1 MKIRTTKRRTVGKGR
16 PGYQAALLP
25 ALVAVGG
32 GLASMPA
39 TALELGNIVVHSKI
53 GQPLRA
59 SVAYALAPNEVL
71 ESYCVSVRHTAIGS
85 DMPGV
90 SNPKIRVGDGKIT
103 ITTRSPVVEPIVNAS
118 LVVKC
123 PYTPQVVREYMVFL
137 DPEGTVPE
145 VMEAATAV
153 SPARPATVDA
163 PVARARPAPVSTT
176 PIDPAT
182 QYLVVPGDSLS
193 AIAMRLP
200 EQDSNLQSTMNAI
213 FVANPDAFIG
223 GDPNLIKA
231 GSLIDIPAAAGVT
244 DTTTDFSMNVS
255 EPLQSNANESYYD
268 DAATSFDQSSVYG
281 GAETLE
287 AGPVEE
293 RQPDYE
299 FDYGSPEESAESAT
313 DPETAAF
320 DSTAGSDA
328 ADAYADLLPGDPVP
342 GELPVD
348 SAIADEPVLEEPA
361 VEETVPEEAVEPS
374 VASVA
379 PEPRQAIRSPEP
391 TEASNWNWLIWIAA
405 GAISLFGGAL
415 LIGPR
420 LREYF
425 GSKPVGG
432 PEAGSRPVSEHAAP
446 SSPTMAA
453 PEPSMAVEEISPAN
467 ADVDFDLSDDS
478 PTEENLAL
486 DADLI
491 AGTGLADAGDVQV
504 NQDFGFAAT
513 ADLDLELTEQA
524 TREDAPETDIIPPP
538 ERSVENLIV
547 EETESADDTEYD
559 MSVIVDATK
568 MPDPSEVTERDL
580 KAVPLDDTGQTAIA
594 DDYRIDQ
601 GVDVD
606 LGTLE
611 QDYED
616 DFAAT
621 QALGEEIEQA
631 AAELSA
637 ERLDEVIEPSG
648 ETSVEL
654 QLANL
659 ADLDLTATLEA
670 QNDDLDVTAKIEA
683 EDETVEMPKKGEG

>member
-1 MKIRTTKRRTVGKGR
+1 MTDSYDQELEIGMEAVR
-16 PGYQAALLP
+16 QAAM
-25 ALVAVGG
+25 VC
-32 GLASMPA
+32 
-39 TALELGNIVVHSKI
+39 
-53 GQPLRA
+53 R
-59 SVAYALAPNEVL
+59 SVQSQITPDVL
-71 ESYCVSVRHTAIGS
+71 EKK
-85 DMPGV
+85 D
-90 SNPKIRVGDGKIT
+90 K
-103 ITTRSPVVEPIVNAS
+103 SPVTVADFAS
-118 LVVKC
+118 
-123 PYTPQVVREYMVFL
+123 Q
-137 DPEGTVPE
+137 
-145 VMEAATAV
+145 AV
-153 SPARPATVDA
+153 
-163 PVARARPAPVSTT
+163 
-176 PIDPAT
+176 ICH
-182 QYLVVPGDSLS
+182 
-193 AIAMRLP
+193 
-200 EQDSNLQSTMNAI
+200 
-213 FVANPDAFIG
+213 
-223 GDPNLIKA
+223 
-231 GSLIDIPAAAGVT
+231 
-244 DTTTDFSMNVS
+244 
-255 EPLQSNANESYYD
+255 
-268 DAATSFDQSSVYG
+268 
-281 GAETLE
+281 
-287 AGPVEE
+287 
-293 RQPDYE
+293 
-299 FDYGSPEESAESAT
+299 
-313 DPETAAF
+313 
-320 DSTAGSDA
+320 
-328 ADAYADLLPGDPVP
+328 
-342 GELPVD
+342 
-348 SAIADEPVLEEPA
+348 
-361 VEETVPEEAVEPS
+361 
-374 VASVA
+374 
-379 PEPRQAIRSPEP
+379 
-391 TEASNWNWLIWIAA
+391 
-405 GAISLFGGAL
+405 
-415 LIGPR
+415 R

-504 NQDFGFAAT
+504 NQDFGFASDALSI
-513 ADLDLELTEQA
+513 DFDVLDLELTEQA

>member
-1 MKIRTTKRRTVGKGR
+1 
-16 PGYQAALLP
+16 
-25 ALVAVGG
+25 
-32 GLASMPA
+32 
-39 TALELGNIVVHSKI
+39 
-53 GQPLRA
+53 
-59 SVAYALAPNEVL
+59 
-71 ESYCVSVRHTAIGS
+71 
-85 DMPGV
+85 
-90 SNPKIRVGDGKIT
+90 
-103 ITTRSPVVEPIVNAS
+103 
-118 LVVKC
+118 
-123 PYTPQVVREYMVFL
+123 
-137 DPEGTVPE
+137 
-145 VMEAATAV
+145 
-153 SPARPATVDA
+153 
-163 PVARARPAPVSTT
+163 
-176 PIDPAT
+176 
-182 QYLVVPGDSLS
+182 
-193 AIAMRLP
+193 
-200 EQDSNLQSTMNAI
+200 
-213 FVANPDAFIG
+213 
-223 GDPNLIKA
+223 
-231 GSLIDIPAAAGVT
+231 
-244 DTTTDFSMNVS
+244 
-255 EPLQSNANESYYD
+255 
-268 DAATSFDQSSVYG
+268 
-281 GAETLE
+281 
-287 AGPVEE
+287 
-293 RQPDYE
+293 
-299 FDYGSPEESAESAT
+299 
-313 DPETAAF
+313 
-320 DSTAGSDA
+320 
-328 ADAYADLLPGDPVP
+328 
-342 GELPVD
+342 
-348 SAIADEPVLEEPA
+348 
-361 VEETVPEEAVEPS
+361 
-374 VASVA
+374 
-379 PEPRQAIRSPEP
+379 
-391 TEASNWNWLIWIAA
+391 
-405 GAISLFGGAL
+405 
-415 LIGPR
+415 
-420 LREYF
+420 
-425 GSKPVGG
+425 
-432 PEAGSRPVSEHAAP
+432 
-446 SSPTMAA
+446 MAA